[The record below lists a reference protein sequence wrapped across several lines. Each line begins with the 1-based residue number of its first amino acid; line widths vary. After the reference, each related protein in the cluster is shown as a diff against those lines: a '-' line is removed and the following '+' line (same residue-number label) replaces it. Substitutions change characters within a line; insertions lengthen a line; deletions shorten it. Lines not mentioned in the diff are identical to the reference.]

1 MNIVKAEA
9 CHIPGMLNL
18 LGQVGQVHHEIRP
31 DIFRDGALKYDETAL
46 KALLLEENK
55 PIFVALESDRVLGY
69 CFCVLKD
76 YRGSGVQTDR
86 VELYID
92 DLCVEETVRG
102 QGIAT
107 GLYRYVKDFAKE
119 LGCSHI
125 ALNVWCGNVGAQRFY
140 EKMGLMPR
148 HIMMEQKL
156 EETDAGKRKNL

>member
-9 CHIPGMLNL
+9 CHIPGMLEL

-31 DIFRDGALKYDETAL
+31 DIFRNGALKYDETAL

-55 PIFVALESDRVLGY
+55 PIFIAQEDNRVLGY

-92 DLCVEETVRG
+92 DLCVEESARG

-107 GLYRYVKDFAKE
+107 ALYRYVKDFAKE

-125 ALNVWCGNVGAQRFY
+125 TLNVWCGNVGAQRFY
-140 EKMGLMPR
+140 EKMGLTPR
-148 HIMMEQKL
+148 HIMMEQPL
-156 EETDAGKRKNL
+156 EGN

>member
-1 MNIVKAEA
+1 MEIVRAETR
-9 CHIPGMLNL
+9 HIPGMIRL
-18 LGQVGQVHHEIRP
+18 LRQVGRVHSDIRP
-31 DIFRDGALKYDETAL
+31 DIFRDGAQKYDEAQL
-46 KALLLEENK
+46 KELLRDENT
-55 PIFVALESDRVLGY
+55 PIFIGEEDDQVLGY

-140 EKMGLMPR
+140 EKMGLTPR
-148 HIMMEQKL
+148 HIMMEQPL
-156 EETDAGKRKNL
+156 EGN

>member
-9 CHIPGMLNL
+9 RHIAGMLEL

-46 KALLLEENK
+46 KALLLEGNK
-55 PIFVALESDRVLGY
+55 PIFIGEDGGRVLGY

-92 DLCVEETVRG
+92 DLCVEESARG

-107 GLYRYVKDFAKE
+107 ALYRYVKEFAKG

-140 EKMGLMPR
+140 EKMGLTPR

-156 EETDAGKRKNL
+156 EETDAGKG

>member
-9 CHIPGMLNL
+9 CHIPGMLRL

-55 PIFVALESDRVLGY
+55 PIFIGEDGGRVLGY

-92 DLCVEETVRG
+92 DLCVEESARG

-107 GLYRYVKDFAKE
+107 ALYRYVKEFAKG

-125 ALNVWCGNVGAQRFY
+125 SLNVWCGNVGAQRFY
-140 EKMGLMPR
+140 EKMGLTPR

-156 EETDAGKRKNL
+156 EETDAGKG

>member
-1 MNIVKAEA
+1 MNIVMAEKK
-9 CHIPGMLNL
+9 HIPGILRL

-46 KALLLEENK
+46 KALLLEGNK
-55 PIFVALESDRVLGY
+55 PIFIGEDGGRVLGY

-92 DLCVEETVRG
+92 DLCVEESARG

-107 GLYRYVKDFAKE
+107 ALYRYVKEFAKE

-125 ALNVWCGNVGAQRFY
+125 SLNVWCGNVGAQRFY
-140 EKMGLMPR
+140 EKMGLTPR

-156 EETDAGKRKNL
+156 EETDAGKG

>member
-1 MNIVKAEA
+1 MNIVKAEV

-55 PIFVALESDRVLGY
+55 PIFIAQEDDRVLGY

-76 YRGSGVQTDR
+76 YRGSSVQTDR

-92 DLCVEETVRG
+92 DLCVEEAARG
-102 QGIAT
+102 QGVAT

-125 ALNVWCGNVGAQRFY
+125 TLNVWCGNVGAQRFY
-140 EKMGLMPR
+140 EKMGLTPR
-148 HIMMEQKL
+148 HIMMEQPL
-156 EETDAGKRKNL
+156 EGN

>member
-9 CHIPGMLNL
+9 RHIPGMLRL

-55 PIFVALESDRVLGY
+55 PIFIGEDGGWVLGY

-92 DLCVEETVRG
+92 DLCVDENRRG
-102 QGIAT
+102 GGIAT
-107 GLYRYVKDFAKE
+107 ALYRHATDYAKR
-119 LGCSHI
+119 LGCAFVS
-125 ALNVWCGNVGAQRFY
+125 LNVWCGNDGAMAFY
-140 EKMGLMPR
+140 EKMGLRPR
-148 HIMMEQKL
+148 HIML
-156 EETDAGKRKNL
+156 EMPLEVENAE